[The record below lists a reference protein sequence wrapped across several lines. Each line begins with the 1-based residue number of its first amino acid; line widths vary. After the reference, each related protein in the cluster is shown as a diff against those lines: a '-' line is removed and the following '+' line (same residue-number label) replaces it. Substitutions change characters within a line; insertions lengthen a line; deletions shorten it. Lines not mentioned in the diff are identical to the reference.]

1 MINKFALEDFF
12 FLEETIGGKTAIT
25 TACSDESVLA
35 REARLMA
42 QRERNFGSE
51 GFFRVLDSSGNVV
64 RVVDGNGTLLK

>member
-35 REARLMA
+35 R
-42 QRERNFGSE
+42 
-51 GFFRVLDSSGNVV
+51 
-64 RVVDGNGTLLK
+64 